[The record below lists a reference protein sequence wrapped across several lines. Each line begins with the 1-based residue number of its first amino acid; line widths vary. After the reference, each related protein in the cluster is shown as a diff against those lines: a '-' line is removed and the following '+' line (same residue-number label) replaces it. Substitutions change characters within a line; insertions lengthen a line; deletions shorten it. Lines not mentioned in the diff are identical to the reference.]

1 MLSASHPEELT
12 ELHTGLWMKCVSIC
26 KYGHRL
32 DRGGGAEW
40 TELEQSFITK
50 QAPPLLGRVAWLQ
63 MWASGDTGQGQPA
76 SDSGYFHT
84 ELDTL

>member
-1 MLSASHPEELT
+1 MDEVCVH
-12 ELHTGLWMKCVSIC
+12 KC
-26 KYGHRL
+26 GHSL
-32 DRGGGAEW
+32 DKGGWAEW

-76 SDSGYFHT
+76 SDSGYFHA
-84 ELDTL
+84 ELDTLESEG